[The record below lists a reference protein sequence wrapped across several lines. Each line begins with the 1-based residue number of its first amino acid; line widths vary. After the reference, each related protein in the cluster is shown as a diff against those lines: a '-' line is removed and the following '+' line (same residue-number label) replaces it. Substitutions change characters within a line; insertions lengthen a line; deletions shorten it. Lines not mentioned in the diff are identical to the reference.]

1 MDFLLHNTIFDNI
14 INIFIFINTM
24 ITCVFSFKE
33 FKSKETVEDNEPI
46 EENKSLHLF
55 KIITIVFWFIV
66 IVSLIIHYAF
76 KYNFIS
82 YFTLLYYLAFV
93 WFTFK
98 IRKKNI
104 SDLSYENKM
113 YYIQTTF
120 LYAIFFSSKA
130 TSIYLETFLNIPHA
144 IKEYMLIT
152 FLIIKLLF
160 FIFCIIVNFSILMS
174 NLKNIFNKPI
184 KFIKSKIEKYLN
196 KTFELS
202 FYNFYFSKN
211 GKNKKMLIIDIPIC
225 IILCPVSIIINLII
239 PILII
244 LSKFL
249 LNKILVLG
257 NKITHYLDNSSKI
270 IAKTIKISLIFSL
283 IIVYGIIVYNPKI
296 ILSQTK
302 DIYNLLITVVLI
314 PLVYDNIKQK

>member
-1 MDFLLHNTIFDNI
+1 MNFLLHNTIFDNI
-14 INIFIFINTM
+14 INIFIFINTI
-24 ITCVFSFKE
+24 ITFVFSFKE
-33 FKSKETVEDNEPI
+33 FKLKETTVNSEPI
-46 EENKSLHLF
+46 EENKKLYLF
-55 KIITIVFWFIV
+55 KVITIIFWFIV
-66 IVSLIIHYAF
+66 IVSLIIYYAF
-76 KYNFIS
+76 RYNFIS
-82 YFTLLYYLAFV
+82 YFTLFYYLAFL

-113 YYIQTTF
+113 YYIQTTL
-120 LYAIFFSSKA
+120 LYAIFFSNKA
-130 TSIYLETFLNIPHA
+130 TSIYLENFLNIPHA

-160 FIFCIIVNFSILMS
+160 FIFCVIVNFSILMS
-174 NLKNIFNKPI
+174 NLKNIFNKPLR
-184 KFIKSKIEKYLN
+184 FIKSKIEKYLN
-196 KTFELS
+196 KSFELS
-202 FYNFYFSKN
+202 FYNFYFSQK
-211 GKNKKMLIIDIPIC
+211 GKNKKMLIIDIPIY
-225 IILCPVSIIINLII
+225 IILCPTSIIINLIV
-239 PILII
+239 PVLII
-244 LSKFL
+244 SSKFL

-302 DIYNLLITVVLI
+302 DVYNLIITVILI

>member
-14 INIFIFINTM
+14 INIFLFINTI
-24 ITCVFSFKE
+24 ITCAFSFKE
-33 FKSKETVEDNEPI
+33 FKTKETLEENETI
-46 EENKSLHLF
+46 EENKKLHLF
-55 KIITIVFWFIV
+55 KRITIIFWFI
-66 IVSLIIHYAF
+66 IIISSTIYCAF

-82 YFTLLYYLAFV
+82 YITLFYYLAFV

-104 SDLSYENKM
+104 GDLSYENKM

-120 LYAIFFSSKA
+120 LYIIFFSSKA
-130 TSIYLETFLNIPHA
+130 TSIYLENFLNIPHN

-174 NLKNIFNKPI
+174 NLKNIFNKFLI
-184 KFIKSKIEKYLN
+184 FIKSKIEQYLN

-211 GKNKKMLIIDIPIC
+211 GKNKKMLLIDIPIY
-225 IILCPVSIIINLII
+225 ILLCPISIMINLII

-244 LSKFL
+244 SSRFL
-249 LNKILVLG
+249 LKKILVLG

-296 ILSQTK
+296 ILSETK
-302 DIYNLLITVVLI
+302 DIYNLIITVILI
-314 PLVYDNIKQK
+314 PLVYDSIKQK

>member
-211 GKNKKMLIIDIPIC
+211 GKNKKMLIIDIPIY
-225 IILCPVSIIINLII
+225 IVLCPVSIIINLII

-302 DIYNLLITVVLI
+302 DIYNLIITVVLI